1 MDIRRSIKGEC
12 YVEKNRSQNSN
23 NSSNMSNKK
32 KGTIFMAD
40 SKVMV
45 DGKLKSVT
53 ELTKEE
59 FELKLAQKWGRNKV

>member
-1 MDIRRSIKGEC
+1 
-12 YVEKNRSQNSN
+12 
-23 NSSNMSNKK
+23 
-32 KGTIFMAD
+32 MAD